1 MIRIT
6 RLFKSFVYAFRGLI
20 KTFKEEQNLRIQAI
34 AGLAALCLAWLLKI
48 DRIEWALLIIVIF
61 LVILVEIINSA
72 VERAADVLKPR
83 IDSYVKEIKDIMAAA
98 VMIASIAAV
107 IVGLIIF
114 APYFVDLF
122 NKIV

>member
-1 MIRIT
+1 MIKIT
-6 RLFKSFVYAFRGLI
+6 RLFKSFSYAIKGLI
-20 KTFKEEQNLRIQAI
+20 KTFKEEQNLRVQAI
-34 AGLAALCLAWLLKI
+34 AGLAVLFLAWFFKVE
-48 DRIEWALLIIVIF
+48 RIEWALLIVVIF

-72 VERAADVLKPR
+72 IERAADVLKPR

-114 APYFVDLF
+114 IPR
-122 NKIV
+122 II